1 MEDRV
6 KKLKKTLLELRVDK
20 KCNTYTRFMDIF
32 KDWQIFLPLLGELKD
47 PAMESADKRHWKK
60 VMDLVKKEFTIDNNL
75 IL

>member
-1 MEDRV
+1 
-6 KKLKKTLLELRVDK
+6 
-20 KCNTYTRFMDIF
+20 MDIF